1 MNNKMKALMLGT
13 GLTLSL
19 LLVGCKSEQTYPDN
33 PTAPINGNNIID
45 DDRNI
50 DGNVGFNII

>member
-1 MNNKMKALMLGT
+1 MKALMLGT